1 MAGLF
6 FSETIILAAAPIMP
20 DAKAAAHRHPQVM
33 ETASGIPLVNITA
46 PTAGGVSMN
55 DYERFNVP
63 SQGAILNNSYLLSKT
78 QTAGYVQGNNNMAKG
93 MAKIIV
99 NQVNGTMPTSME
111 GPLEV
116 AGQKADV
123 IIANQNGITVNGG
136 SFIHTGRAVL
146 TTGKVDLD
154 GRGNPDGIRI
164 DGTGRVDIEG
174 RGLDAKDADAL
185 SIYTRAARIN
195 AGIWAKK
202 LTIVTGANKIQ
213 GKTGKIKPMDVQTN
227 EPDMALDVSAIGGMY
242 AGQIYLVGTE
252 KGLGFN
258 MDGVTSADDLVL
270 EANGHLYHKG
280 TMEAGQKGQIHAAS
294 MDNSGTMA
302 GGILQMDM
310 QGHIT
315 NTGLLGASAE
325 MHIHGES
332 LTNDKAAIASEG
344 SLSIDTTGKS
354 SEKSSLSNREGR
366 ILSNGTMDIRSHI
379 LDNTKGTLAAGKSLS
394 VQGNTLQNKEGKITA
409 YGHMALTEDGSL
421 HNREG
426 SIEAHENADIKA
438 GQVENTKGRMTAGES
453 LTVSTPDIQLDGILA
468 AGRDMTI
475 HTEADLTNEQ
485 AEEGYGTAK
494 AGGNLFIS
502 APSLTN
508 GKTIEAGEKLTLKA
522 ETIENKAEGEMN
534 GKAVDF
540 SAENITNRGLMS
552 ADTDLSLQASSLK
565 NLETGRIYGELIS
578 IRADTLENRKDKDL
592 EEKLASAMKR
602 LKDKE
607 KALDEAFAVDVT
619 GFTKDSEKEAY
630 FQTITGK
637 QEDYDNAKKDVDNLL
652 SAMKD
657 RKSASIAARG
667 NMDIEGKTLLN
678 SAGALL
684 YSGGNMDISEKE
696 SLTNRGAN
704 MESRGNLTI
713 SAPHMANENEAFSA
727 KRDWTSH
734 VTNPKLI
741 RIDQD
746 GHPERGKAFP
756 ESEFSHLSSGYGAY
770 HNQGITPKE
779 PLEEA
784 GYGIITEPT
793 AEEIADGEEPVDPA
807 LVGTSAPNYDYDDPI
822 FKKFGITSM
831 DSARPKNGDPAQAA
845 WDEAYKKILDE
856 LNGKIRAYN
865 EEVEAYNRS
874 IGAIEGKKIK
884 NYTIIR
890 TNTHT
895 SEKKVTETRAASMTS
910 GGTMTLTG
918 DVVNEDSRMTA
929 GKDMTI
935 HGSLS
940 NREEKNQEAKVTFGT
955 TQESYTKKKHWPH
968 KAHRRHYRSEIFMT
982 PQKELGNETSLGVAG
997 TRGHTGNTPASRDI
1011 TEAARDNVSNFLNPF
1026 HNEEEKTPGNTLGNQ
1041 GSVVPFIPESSLYKL
1056 HPESTAPVL
1065 VETDP
1070 AFTNKHRFLSSDY
1083 MYRQMT
1089 WDPQRVTKRLG
1100 DGFYEQQLVRDQIVN
1115 LTGRN
1120 RLGGYDNEEEE
1131 YKALMDKGLA
1141 YAKEFHLT
1149 PGVSLTKEQMAALTS
1164 DMVWLENTTVTVG
1177 GRTYTVLYPRVYLK
1191 PSSLRLTAD
1200 GSLVSGDTLTVDT
1213 EKDMENQGTLLGN
1226 TIIMKGKDLV
1236 NLGDILGKDIRL
1248 RADNDIYENGYIQGE
1263 DRVSLNA
1270 GKNISMENTILHG
1283 KNQDILGRTAGMAV
1297 NGDHGVLLLD
1307 AGENIHLTGSTLEA
1321 LGDGGSLILHAG
1333 KDITLDTDTLSA
1345 RKDMTENRDNYI
1357 RTYRKTEMG
1366 NTLMAGKDMTLS
1378 AGGNL
1383 SARSSIMASESGKV
1397 TLAAGD
1403 DVTLSNGYNEAR
1415 DDYGLKYKE
1424 KGFLSGKITAVKS
1437 HDEEK
1442 KTSPAIISGDS
1453 VSILSGKDTG
1463 ILASQVIASH
1473 HVTAAA
1479 GGDIHISSAPE
1490 YESHDYEKQVKKRG
1504 LLSGGLGFTIGSEK
1518 RKDRYDSTG
1527 LTQKGST
1534 VGSAKG
1540 NVSLTSGKDMTL
1552 EASTLASGKDLTLI
1566 GKNVTIT
1573 SKDNV
1578 YTNKEEHEYKRSG
1591 LSVSLGGSLVN
1602 TVNSVVSPLTRAGEV
1617 KDRRLSALYG
1627 LEAGKNLKGAV
1638 SGYMDNV
1645 KTIDAMKAD
1654 MSRID
1659 TLREAVK
1666 TDGIA
1671 APMTESNLENI
1682 RAAEGK
1688 IMDKAKADNK
1698 ARRSMSLDVSFGTA
1712 QSHSLSEERTIQTE
1726 GSTLHAK
1733 DTLTVKS
1740 GEDMTVKGSQM
1751 SAEEVYLKAG
1761 KDIRILSAEN
1771 SSTTREKENSSSASL
1786 GGSIGSSG
1794 LTGIR
1799 ASYGS
1804 GREAGMG
1811 EEISHTES
1819 TIKSDHTLS
1828 LESGRDTD
1836 LKGSRIE
1843 GEQVQADVGGS
1854 LSMESEQDRKTYR
1867 GNGKSTGIS
1876 LGYDIPSGKVS
1887 GFVSAGKS
1895 HTDSHYESV
1904 TNQAGIYA
1912 GDKGF
1917 DITVKDN
1924 THLKGAVI
1932 DSKGDAEKNTLRTGT
1947 LSWEDVENKADYK
1960 SGGMGIS
1967 YAPKDSTTPLNA
1979 RGLTPQMS
1987 PTVKDKAD
1995 STTKAA
2001 IAKGTIVI
2009 TDKKNQGQDISTLNR
2024 DTETSLNKLKEIF
2037 DKSKVEEKQELLG
2050 MMEKYGN
2057 QAIHAYAESR
2067 GWKDG
2072 SAEKVLLHGAFGAL
2086 MGDMGTG
2093 EPLAGA
2099 LSGSIHEYMM
2109 GYLNR
2114 MKSPEWVSNHPD
2126 AVEWLSAGL
2135 GAVIGKV
2142 SDASI
2147 SGMAGIS
2154 LEAAKWNSYGRETRL
2169 HIEKELKEA
2178 KGNRRREKEIK
2189 EELYFVNAIQRIT
2202 YDDSSDM
2209 ETVKARD
2216 THHRPDI
2223 LETKNLPV
2231 FTLPGIEV
2239 HEISNTPEYI
2249 NRAARSIAKRLVPGM
2264 QVIVNGAF
2272 YDVTS
2277 SRELLPAKSKDY
2289 NNAWKVDIQKGTLS
2303 RYEAEHKEDDSF
2315 NPLNSAGMAL
2325 ISDEIGK
2332 PWTEMY
2338 KHGVRG
2344 PWGALG
2350 KYNAVGSTVG
2360 GIVDITGDFNTYSGI
2375 DLGIAVG
2382 IDIFKTA
2389 MTAIYGV
2396 ATPFPAIIISGGADY
2411 AAYLLKKSYLLTDKD
2426 KQDSEEGR
2434 K

>member
-1 MAGLF
+1 MAAACRYDERRISMNWGYKKRLALQIGASLMAGLF

-20 DAKAAAHRHPQVM
+20 DAKAEAHRHPQVM

-63 SQGAILNNSYLLSKT
+63 SKGAILNNSYLLSKT
-78 QTAGYVQGNNNMAKG
+78 QTAGYVQGNNHMAKG

-99 NQVNGTMPTSME
+99 NQVNGPMPTSME

-123 IIANQNGITVNGG
+123 IIANSNGITVNGG

-146 TTGKVDLD
+146 TTGNVDLD
-154 GRGNPDGIRI
+154 GRGNLDGIRV

-185 SIYTRAARIN
+185 FIYTRAARIN

-202 LTIVTGANKIQ
+202 LTIVTGANTIREETLKPLDGQ
-213 GKTGKIKPMDVQTN
+213 GEKT
-227 EPDMALDVSAIGGMY
+227 DMALDVSAIGGMY

-302 GGILQMDM
+302 GGILQMDIR
-310 QGHIT
+310 GHIT
-315 NTGLLGASAE
+315 NTGLLGAVAE

-344 SLSIDTTGKS
+344 SLSIDTTGKL
-354 SEKSSLSNREGR
+354 SETSSLSNREGR

-379 LDNTKGTLAAGKSLS
+379 LDNTKGTLSAGKSLS
-394 VQGNTLQNKEGKITA
+394 VRGKTLQNKEGKITA

-421 HNREG
+421 YNREG
-426 SIEAHENADIKA
+426 SMEAHENADIKA
-438 GQVENTKGRMTAGES
+438 GQVENTKGRMTSGES

-468 AGRDMTI
+468 AGKDLTI

-502 APSLTN
+502 ASSLTN
-508 GKTIEAGEKLTLKA
+508 GKKIEAGEKLILKA

-534 GKAVDF
+534 GKAADF
-540 SAENITNRGLMS
+540 SAENMTNRGLVS
-552 ADTDLSLQASSLK
+552 ADSGLSLQASSLK
-565 NLETGRIYGELIS
+565 NLETGRIYGEQIS

-637 QEDYDNAKKDVDNLL
+637 QEDYDNAQKDVDAIL

-696 SLTNRGAN
+696 SVTNRGAN
-704 MESRGNLTI
+704 MEGRGNLTI
-713 SAPHMANENEAFSA
+713 SAPYMVNENEAFSA

-741 RIDQD
+741 RIDQN

-784 GYGIITEPT
+784 GYGMITEPT

-822 FKKFGITSM
+822 YKKFGITSM

-874 IGAIEGKKIK
+874 IGAIEGKKIQ

-910 GGTMTLTG
+910 GGSMTLTG

-929 GKDMTI
+929 GKEMTI

-997 TRGHTGNTPASRDI
+997 TGDHTGNTPASRDI
-1011 TEAARDNVSNFLNPF
+1011 TEAARDNVSDFLNPF
-1026 HNEEEKTPGNTLGNQ
+1026 HSEEEKTPGNALGNQ
-1041 GSVVPFIPESSLYKL
+1041 GSTVPFLPESSLYKL
-1056 HPESTAPVL
+1056 HPESTAPIL

-1120 RLGGYDNEEEE
+1120 RLDGYDNEEE
-1131 YKALMDKGLA
+1131 YKALMDNGLA

-1164 DMVWLENTTVTVG
+1164 DMVWLENTAVTVG

-1191 PSSLRLTAD
+1191 PSSFRLTAD
-1200 GSLVSGDTLTVDT
+1200 GSLVSGNTLTVDT

-1248 RADNDIYENGYIQGE
+1248 RADNDIHENGYIQGE
-1263 DRVSLNA
+1263 DRVFLNA
-1270 GKNISMENTILHG
+1270 GKNISMENAVLYG

-1307 AGENIHLTGSTLEA
+1307 AGENIHLTGSTLQA
-1321 LGDGGSLILHAG
+1321 LGDRGSLILHAG

-1383 SARSSIMASESGKV
+1383 SARSSILASENGKV

-1424 KGFLSGKITAVKS
+1424 KGFFSGKITAIKS

-1442 KTSPAIISGDS
+1442 KASPAILSGDS

-1463 ILASQVIASH
+1463 ISASQIIASH
-1473 HVTAAA
+1473 DVTAAA
-1479 GGDIHISSAPE
+1479 GGNIHISSAPE

-1504 LLSGGLGFTIGSEK
+1504 LLSGGGLGFTVGSEK

-1527 LTQKGST
+1527 LTHKGST

-1573 SKDNV
+1573 SKDNE

-1591 LSVSLGGSLVN
+1591 LSVFLGGSFVSG
-1602 TVNSVVSPLTRAGEV
+1602 VNSVIQPL
-1617 KDRRLSALYG
+1617 
-1627 LEAGKNLKGAV
+1627 
-1638 SGYMDNV
+1638 
-1645 KTIDAMKAD
+1645 
-1654 MSRID
+1654 
-1659 TLREAVK
+1659 
-1666 TDGIA
+1666 
-1671 APMTESNLENI
+1671 
-1682 RAAEGK
+1682 
-1688 IMDKAKADNK
+1688 
-1698 ARRSMSLDVSFGTA
+1698 
-1712 QSHSLSEERTIQTE
+1712 Q
-1726 GSTLHAK
+1726 
-1733 DTLTVKS
+1733 KS
-1740 GEDMTVKGSQM
+1740 GEVQDGRLKNLYLADAGMNGRTAIRNFDSAGKVKAGLAVDVGFSSVSSTSKASSYETQAQSSTLTAKEKADIRSGENLSIHGSTIQGKDVDL
-1751 SAEEVYLKAG
+1751 EAG
-1761 KDIRILSAEN
+1761 KDIRLTAAENKSEMDIHEKTKNGGISTSWGIGGLSGVKVYGQSSKGMENAASLTHTASEVSAENTLHVSGGNDTIMTGSRMEGGKVVLATGGSLRIESLQDTESYKSRSNVKGGALASDVFKDSAGHKKLDKPYLSAE
-1771 SSTTREKENSSSASL
+1771 TA
-1786 GGSIGSSG
+1786 
-1794 LTGIR
+1794 
-1799 ASYGS
+1799 
-1804 GREAGMG
+1804 
-1811 EEISHTES
+1811 
-1819 TIKSDHTLS
+1819 
-1828 LESGRDTD
+1828 
-1836 LKGSRIE
+1836 
-1843 GEQVQADVGGS
+1843 
-1854 LSMESEQDRKTYR
+1854 R
-1867 GNGKSTGIS
+1867 G
-1876 LGYDIPSGKVS
+1876 Y
-1887 GFVSAGKS
+1887 
-1895 HTDSHYESV
+1895 TDSDYASV
-1904 TNQAGIYA
+1904 KEQAGIYA
-1912 GDKGF
+1912 GQEGY
-1917 DITVKDN
+1917 DISVKDN

-1932 DSKGDAEKNTLRTGT
+1932 DSKGSVDKNTLRTGT
-1947 LSWEDVENKADYK
+1947 LSWEDIENKADYT
-1960 SGGMGIS
+1960 SGGSGIS
-1967 YAPKDSTTPLNA
+1967 YTAKLGGNVNNDTPSSRENSRYDKEPGTNTHNESDKVIGTFDGNRIPLNE
-1979 RGLTPQMS
+1979 RGLLGVPSAAT
-1987 PTVKDKAD
+1987 KGKAD
-1995 STTKAA
+1995 STTRAA
-2001 IAKGTIVI
+2001 IAPGKIVI
-2009 TDKKNQGQDISTLNR
+2009 TDTKNQKQDVTGLDRNTR
-2024 DTETSLNKLKEIF
+2024 DSLNKLKVIF
-2037 DKSKVEEKQELLG
+2037 DKTRAEERKQLVEEMSIVGNEAIHELAARNGWGEGSIEKTALHGLLG
-2050 MMEKYGN
+2050 AMTSK
-2057 QAIHAYAESR
+2057 AA
-2067 GWKDG
+2067 G
-2072 SAEKVLLHGAFGAL
+2072 SSA
-2086 MGDMGTG
+2086 
-2093 EPLAGA
+2093 LAGI
-2099 LSGSIHEYMM
+2099 LSGGVQEYAM
-2109 GYLNR
+2109 GYLHNH
-2114 MKSPEWVSNHPD
+2114 MPKGWAANHPD
-2126 AVEWLSAGL
+2126 EAQMIAAGL
-2135 GAVIGKV
+2135 GMIVG
-2142 SDASI
+2142 SI
-2147 SGMAGIS
+2147 SNDKKIGGYIAQMG
-2154 LEAAKWNSYGRETRL
+2154 AKWNDENKIREIVQEKLSKSSNNETYSGGEDTGGIPAFLLNLGVEVNADKYPWAYKFFKDGYMGSGREVD
-2169 HIEKELKEA
+2169 
-2178 KGNRRREKEIK
+2178 
-2189 EELYFVNAIQRIT
+2189 Y
-2202 YDDSSDM
+2202 SSDS
-2209 ETVKARD
+2209 EFA
-2216 THHRPDI
+2216 
-2223 LETKNLPV
+2223 
-2231 FTLPGIEV
+2231 
-2239 HEISNTPEYI
+2239 
-2249 NRAARSIAKRLVPGM
+2249 
-2264 QVIVNGAF
+2264 
-2272 YDVTS
+2272 
-2277 SRELLPAKSKDY
+2277 
-2289 NNAWKVDIQKGTLS
+2289 
-2303 RYEAEHKEDDSF
+2303 
-2315 NPLNSAGMAL
+2315 
-2325 ISDEIGK
+2325 
-2332 PWTEMY
+2332 
-2338 KHGVRG
+2338 
-2344 PWGALG
+2344 GALG
-2350 KYNAVGSTVG
+2350 K
-2360 GIVDITGDFNTYSGI
+2360 
-2375 DLGIAVG
+2375 
-2382 IDIFKTA
+2382 
-2389 MTAIYGV
+2389 
-2396 ATPFPAIIISGGADY
+2396 
-2411 AAYLLKKSYLLTDKD
+2411 
-2426 KQDSEEGR
+2426 R
-2434 K
+2434 

>member
-20 DAKAAAHRHPQVM
+20 DAKAEAHRHPQVM

-63 SQGAILNNSYLLSKT
+63 SKGAILNNSYLLSKT
-78 QTAGYVQGNNNMAKG
+78 QTAGYVQGNNHMAKG

-99 NQVNGTMPTSME
+99 NQVNGPMPTSME

-123 IIANQNGITVNGG
+123 IIANSNGITVNGG

-146 TTGKVDLD
+146 TTGNVDLD
-154 GRGNPDGIRI
+154 GRGNLDGIRV

-185 SIYTRAARIN
+185 FIYTRAARIN

-202 LTIVTGANKIQ
+202 LTIVTGANTIREETLKPLDGQ
-213 GKTGKIKPMDVQTN
+213 GEKT
-227 EPDMALDVSAIGGMY
+227 DMALDVSAIGGMY

-302 GGILQMDM
+302 GGILQMDIR
-310 QGHIT
+310 GHIT
-315 NTGLLGASAE
+315 NTGLLGAVAE

-344 SLSIDTTGKS
+344 SLSIDTTGKL
-354 SEKSSLSNREGR
+354 SETSSLSNREGR

-379 LDNTKGTLAAGKSLS
+379 LDNTKGTLSAGKSLS
-394 VQGNTLQNKEGKITA
+394 VRGKTLQNKEGKITA

-421 HNREG
+421 YNREG
-426 SIEAHENADIKA
+426 SMEAHENADIKA
-438 GQVENTKGRMTAGES
+438 GQVENTKGRMTSGES

-468 AGRDMTI
+468 AGKDLTI

-502 APSLTN
+502 ASSLTN
-508 GKTIEAGEKLTLKA
+508 GKKIEAGEKLILKA

-534 GKAVDF
+534 GKAADF
-540 SAENITNRGLMS
+540 SAENMTNRGLVS
-552 ADTDLSLQASSLK
+552 ADSGLSLQASSLK
-565 NLETGRIYGELIS
+565 NLETGRIYGEQIS

-637 QEDYDNAKKDVDNLL
+637 QEDYDNAQKDVDAIL

-696 SLTNRGAN
+696 SVTNRGAN
-704 MESRGNLTI
+704 MEGRGNLTI
-713 SAPHMANENEAFSA
+713 SAPYMVNENEAFSA

-741 RIDQD
+741 RIDQN

-784 GYGIITEPT
+784 GYGMITEPT

-822 FKKFGITSM
+822 YKKFGITSM

-874 IGAIEGKKIK
+874 IGAIEGKKIQ

-910 GGTMTLTG
+910 GGSMTLTG

-929 GKDMTI
+929 GKEMTI

-997 TRGHTGNTPASRDI
+997 TGDHTGNTPASRDI
-1011 TEAARDNVSNFLNPF
+1011 TEAARDNVSDFLNPF
-1026 HNEEEKTPGNTLGNQ
+1026 HSEEEKTPGNALGNQ
-1041 GSVVPFIPESSLYKL
+1041 GSTVPFLPESSLYKL
-1056 HPESTAPVL
+1056 HPESTAPIL

-1120 RLGGYDNEEEE
+1120 RLDGYDNEEE
-1131 YKALMDKGLA
+1131 YKALMDNGLA

-1164 DMVWLENTTVTVG
+1164 DMVWLENTAVTVG

-1191 PSSLRLTAD
+1191 PSSFRLTAD
-1200 GSLVSGDTLTVDT
+1200 GSLVSGNTLTVDT

-1248 RADNDIYENGYIQGE
+1248 RADNDIHENGYIQGE
-1263 DRVSLNA
+1263 DRVFLNA
-1270 GKNISMENTILHG
+1270 GKNISMENAVLYG

-1307 AGENIHLTGSTLEA
+1307 AGENIHLTGSTLQA
-1321 LGDGGSLILHAG
+1321 LGDRGSLILHAG

-1383 SARSSIMASESGKV
+1383 SARSSILASENGKV

-1424 KGFLSGKITAVKS
+1424 KGFLSGKITAIKS

-1442 KTSPAIISGDS
+1442 KASPAILSGDS

-1463 ILASQVIASH
+1463 ISASQIIASH
-1473 HVTAAA
+1473 DVTAAA
-1479 GGDIHISSAPE
+1479 GGNIHISSAPE

-1504 LLSGGLGFTIGSEK
+1504 LLSGGGLGFTVGSEK

-1527 LTQKGST
+1527 LTHKGST

-1573 SKDNV
+1573 SKDNE

-1591 LSVSLGGSLVN
+1591 LSVFLGGSFVSG
-1602 TVNSVVSPLTRAGEV
+1602 VNSVIQPL
-1617 KDRRLSALYG
+1617 
-1627 LEAGKNLKGAV
+1627 
-1638 SGYMDNV
+1638 
-1645 KTIDAMKAD
+1645 
-1654 MSRID
+1654 
-1659 TLREAVK
+1659 
-1666 TDGIA
+1666 
-1671 APMTESNLENI
+1671 
-1682 RAAEGK
+1682 
-1688 IMDKAKADNK
+1688 
-1698 ARRSMSLDVSFGTA
+1698 
-1712 QSHSLSEERTIQTE
+1712 Q
-1726 GSTLHAK
+1726 
-1733 DTLTVKS
+1733 KS
-1740 GEDMTVKGSQM
+1740 GEVQDGRLKNLYLADAGMNGRTAIRNFDSAGKVKAGLAVDVGFSSVSSTSKASSYETQAQSSTLTAKEKADIRSGENLSIHGSTIQGKDVDL
-1751 SAEEVYLKAG
+1751 EAG
-1761 KDIRILSAEN
+1761 KDIRLTAAENKSEMDIHEKTKNGGISTSWGIGGLSGVKVYGQSSKGMENAASLTHTASEVSAENTLHVSGGNDTIMTGSRMEGGKVVLATGGSLRIESLQDTESYKSRSNVKGGALASDVFKDSAGHKKLDKPYLSAE
-1771 SSTTREKENSSSASL
+1771 TA
-1786 GGSIGSSG
+1786 
-1794 LTGIR
+1794 
-1799 ASYGS
+1799 
-1804 GREAGMG
+1804 
-1811 EEISHTES
+1811 
-1819 TIKSDHTLS
+1819 
-1828 LESGRDTD
+1828 
-1836 LKGSRIE
+1836 
-1843 GEQVQADVGGS
+1843 
-1854 LSMESEQDRKTYR
+1854 R
-1867 GNGKSTGIS
+1867 G
-1876 LGYDIPSGKVS
+1876 Y
-1887 GFVSAGKS
+1887 
-1895 HTDSHYESV
+1895 TDSDYASV
-1904 TNQAGIYA
+1904 KEQAGIYA
-1912 GDKGF
+1912 GQEGY
-1917 DITVKDN
+1917 DISVKDN

-1932 DSKGDAEKNTLRTGT
+1932 DSKGDADKNTLRTGT
-1947 LSWEDVENKADYK
+1947 LS
-1960 SGGMGIS
+1960 
-1967 YAPKDSTTPLNA
+1967 
-1979 RGLTPQMS
+1979 
-1987 PTVKDKAD
+1987 
-1995 STTKAA
+1995 
-2001 IAKGTIVI
+2001 
-2009 TDKKNQGQDISTLNR
+2009 
-2024 DTETSLNKLKEIF
+2024 
-2037 DKSKVEEKQELLG
+2037 
-2050 MMEKYGN
+2050 
-2057 QAIHAYAESR
+2057 
-2067 GWKDG
+2067 
-2072 SAEKVLLHGAFGAL
+2072 
-2086 MGDMGTG
+2086 
-2093 EPLAGA
+2093 
-2099 LSGSIHEYMM
+2099 
-2109 GYLNR
+2109 
-2114 MKSPEWVSNHPD
+2114 
-2126 AVEWLSAGL
+2126 
-2135 GAVIGKV
+2135 
-2142 SDASI
+2142 
-2147 SGMAGIS
+2147 
-2154 LEAAKWNSYGRETRL
+2154 
-2169 HIEKELKEA
+2169 
-2178 KGNRRREKEIK
+2178 
-2189 EELYFVNAIQRIT
+2189 
-2202 YDDSSDM
+2202 
-2209 ETVKARD
+2209 
-2216 THHRPDI
+2216 
-2223 LETKNLPV
+2223 
-2231 FTLPGIEV
+2231 
-2239 HEISNTPEYI
+2239 
-2249 NRAARSIAKRLVPGM
+2249 
-2264 QVIVNGAF
+2264 
-2272 YDVTS
+2272 
-2277 SRELLPAKSKDY
+2277 
-2289 NNAWKVDIQKGTLS
+2289 
-2303 RYEAEHKEDDSF
+2303 
-2315 NPLNSAGMAL
+2315 
-2325 ISDEIGK
+2325 
-2332 PWTEMY
+2332 
-2338 KHGVRG
+2338 
-2344 PWGALG
+2344 
-2350 KYNAVGSTVG
+2350 
-2360 GIVDITGDFNTYSGI
+2360 
-2375 DLGIAVG
+2375 
-2382 IDIFKTA
+2382 
-2389 MTAIYGV
+2389 
-2396 ATPFPAIIISGGADY
+2396 
-2411 AAYLLKKSYLLTDKD
+2411 
-2426 KQDSEEGR
+2426 
-2434 K
+2434 

>member
-20 DAKAAAHRHPQVM
+20 DAKAEAHRHPQVM

-63 SQGAILNNSYLLSKT
+63 SKGAILNNSYLLSKT
-78 QTAGYVQGNNNMAKG
+78 QTAGYVQGNNHMAKG

-99 NQVNGTMPTSME
+99 NQVNGPMPTSME

-123 IIANQNGITVNGG
+123 IIANSNGITVNGG

-146 TTGKVDLD
+146 TTGNVDLD
-154 GRGNPDGIRI
+154 GRGNLDGIRV

-185 SIYTRAARIN
+185 FIYTRAARIN

-202 LTIVTGANKIQ
+202 LTIVTGANTIREETLKPLDGQ
-213 GKTGKIKPMDVQTN
+213 GEKT
-227 EPDMALDVSAIGGMY
+227 DMALDVSAIGGMY

-302 GGILQMDM
+302 GGILQMDIR
-310 QGHIT
+310 GHIT
-315 NTGLLGASAE
+315 NTGLLGAVAE

-344 SLSIDTTGKS
+344 SLSIDTTGKL
-354 SEKSSLSNREGR
+354 SETSSLSNREGR

-379 LDNTKGTLAAGKSLS
+379 LDNTKGTLSAGKSLS
-394 VQGNTLQNKEGKITA
+394 VRGKTLQNKEGKITA

-421 HNREG
+421 YNREG
-426 SIEAHENADIKA
+426 SMEAHENADIKA
-438 GQVENTKGRMTAGES
+438 GQVENTKGRMTSGES

-468 AGRDMTI
+468 AGKDLTI

-502 APSLTN
+502 ASSLTN
-508 GKTIEAGEKLTLKA
+508 GKKIEAGEKLILKA

-534 GKAVDF
+534 GKAADF
-540 SAENITNRGLMS
+540 SAENMTNRGLVS
-552 ADTDLSLQASSLK
+552 ADSGLSLQASSLK
-565 NLETGRIYGELIS
+565 NLETGRIYGEQIS

-637 QEDYDNAKKDVDNLL
+637 QEDYDNAQKDVDAIL

-696 SLTNRGAN
+696 SVTNRGAN
-704 MESRGNLTI
+704 MEGRGNLTI
-713 SAPHMANENEAFSA
+713 SAPYMVNENEAFSA

-741 RIDQD
+741 RIDQN

-784 GYGIITEPT
+784 GYGMITEPT

-822 FKKFGITSM
+822 YKKFGITSM

-874 IGAIEGKKIK
+874 IGAIEGKKIQ

-910 GGTMTLTG
+910 GGSMTLTG

-929 GKDMTI
+929 GKEMTI

-997 TRGHTGNTPASRDI
+997 TGDHTGNTPASRDI
-1011 TEAARDNVSNFLNPF
+1011 TEAARDNVSDFLNPF
-1026 HNEEEKTPGNTLGNQ
+1026 HSEEEKTPGNALGNQ
-1041 GSVVPFIPESSLYKL
+1041 GSTVPFLPESSLYKL
-1056 HPESTAPVL
+1056 HPESTAPIL

-1120 RLGGYDNEEEE
+1120 RLDGYDNEEE
-1131 YKALMDKGLA
+1131 YKALMDNGLA

-1164 DMVWLENTTVTVG
+1164 DMVWLENTAVTVG

-1191 PSSLRLTAD
+1191 PSSFRLTAD
-1200 GSLVSGDTLTVDT
+1200 GSLVSGNTLTVDT

-1248 RADNDIYENGYIQGE
+1248 RADNDIHENGYIQGE
-1263 DRVSLNA
+1263 DRVFLNA
-1270 GKNISMENTILHG
+1270 GKNISMENAVLYG

-1307 AGENIHLTGSTLEA
+1307 AGENIHLTGSTLQA
-1321 LGDGGSLILHAG
+1321 LGDRGSLILHAG

-1383 SARSSIMASESGKV
+1383 SARSSILASENGKV

-1424 KGFLSGKITAVKS
+1424 KGFLSGKITAIKS

-1442 KTSPAIISGDS
+1442 KASPAILSGDS

-1463 ILASQVIASH
+1463 ISASQIIASH
-1473 HVTAAA
+1473 DVTAAA
-1479 GGDIHISSAPE
+1479 GGNIHISSAPE

-1504 LLSGGLGFTIGSEK
+1504 LLSGGGLGFTVGSEK

-1527 LTQKGST
+1527 LTHKGST

-1573 SKDNV
+1573 SKDNE

-1591 LSVSLGGSLVN
+1591 LSVFLGGSFVSG
-1602 TVNSVVSPLTRAGEV
+1602 VNSVIQPL
-1617 KDRRLSALYG
+1617 
-1627 LEAGKNLKGAV
+1627 
-1638 SGYMDNV
+1638 
-1645 KTIDAMKAD
+1645 
-1654 MSRID
+1654 
-1659 TLREAVK
+1659 
-1666 TDGIA
+1666 
-1671 APMTESNLENI
+1671 
-1682 RAAEGK
+1682 
-1688 IMDKAKADNK
+1688 
-1698 ARRSMSLDVSFGTA
+1698 
-1712 QSHSLSEERTIQTE
+1712 Q
-1726 GSTLHAK
+1726 
-1733 DTLTVKS
+1733 KS
-1740 GEDMTVKGSQM
+1740 GEVQDGRLKNLYLADAGMNGRTAIRNFDSAGKVKAGLAVDVGFSSVSSTSKASSYETQAQSSTLTAKEKADIRSGENLSIHGSTIQGKDVDL
-1751 SAEEVYLKAG
+1751 EAG
-1761 KDIRILSAEN
+1761 KDIRLTAAENKSEMDIHEKTKNGGISTSWGIGGLSGVKVYGQSSKGMENAASLTHTASEVSAENTLHVSGGNDTIMTGSRMEGGKVVLATGGSLRIESLQDTESYKSRSNVKGGALASDVFKDSAGHKKLGKPYLSAE
-1771 SSTTREKENSSSASL
+1771 TA
-1786 GGSIGSSG
+1786 
-1794 LTGIR
+1794 
-1799 ASYGS
+1799 
-1804 GREAGMG
+1804 
-1811 EEISHTES
+1811 
-1819 TIKSDHTLS
+1819 
-1828 LESGRDTD
+1828 
-1836 LKGSRIE
+1836 
-1843 GEQVQADVGGS
+1843 
-1854 LSMESEQDRKTYR
+1854 R
-1867 GNGKSTGIS
+1867 G
-1876 LGYDIPSGKVS
+1876 Y
-1887 GFVSAGKS
+1887 
-1895 HTDSHYESV
+1895 TDSDYASV
-1904 TNQAGIYA
+1904 KEQAGIYA
-1912 GDKGF
+1912 GQEGY
-1917 DITVKDN
+1917 DISVKDN

-1932 DSKGDAEKNTLRTGT
+1932 DSKGSVDKNTLRTGT
-1947 LSWEDVENKADYK
+1947 LSWEDIENKADYT
-1960 SGGMGIS
+1960 SGGSGIS
-1967 YAPKDSTTPLNA
+1967 YTAKLGGNVNNDTPSSRENSRYDKEPGTNTHNESDKVIGTFDGNRIPLNE
-1979 RGLTPQMS
+1979 RGLLGVPSAAT
-1987 PTVKDKAD
+1987 KGKAD
-1995 STTKAA
+1995 STTRAA
-2001 IAKGTIVI
+2001 IAPGKIVI
-2009 TDKKNQGQDISTLNR
+2009 TDTKNQKQDVTGLDRNTR
-2024 DTETSLNKLKEIF
+2024 DSLNKLKTIF
-2037 DKSKVEEKQELLG
+2037 DKTKAEERKQLVEEMSIVGNEAIHEPAARNGWGEGSIEKTALHGLLG
-2050 MMEKYGN
+2050 AMTSK
-2057 QAIHAYAESR
+2057 AA
-2067 GWKDG
+2067 G
-2072 SAEKVLLHGAFGAL
+2072 SSA
-2086 MGDMGTG
+2086 
-2093 EPLAGA
+2093 LAGI
-2099 LSGSIHEYMM
+2099 LSGGVQEYAM
-2109 GYLNR
+2109 GYLHNH
-2114 MKSPEWVSNHPD
+2114 MPKGWAANHPD
-2126 AVEWLSAGL
+2126 EAQMIAAGL
-2135 GAVIGKV
+2135 GMIVG
-2142 SDASI
+2142 SI
-2147 SGMAGIS
+2147 SNDKKIGGYIAQMG
-2154 LEAAKWNSYGRETRL
+2154 AKWNAME
-2169 HIEKELKEA
+2169 
-2178 KGNRRREKEIK
+2178 EIK
-2189 EELYFVNAIQRIT
+2189 EMNSLEEAQQKMYKKIAEEKEANRSEESSYMQSNPEL
-2202 YDDSSDM
+2202 
-2209 ETVKARD
+2209 
-2216 THHRPDI
+2216 
-2223 LETKNLPV
+2223 
-2231 FTLPGIEV
+2231 
-2239 HEISNTPEYI
+2239 
-2249 NRAARSIAKRLVPGM
+2249 
-2264 QVIVNGAF
+2264 
-2272 YDVTS
+2272 
-2277 SRELLPAKSKDY
+2277 
-2289 NNAWKVDIQKGTLS
+2289 
-2303 RYEAEHKEDDSF
+2303 
-2315 NPLNSAGMAL
+2315 
-2325 ISDEIGK
+2325 SDEIYINYKGTADFAAKEFGK
-2332 PWTEMY
+2332 YDNAEIAAELLHHALYGNGTPISADSYLGKQIGSDLSQSLILRAAIKQYGEKMEIGETRYIFSSIDLQNADEYLNDPTPNGKLGYGKVKLGLQITRTEEGIDFYGQAGDAYNFEWHKINLLSNAGKIRSMLVDFINNGAY
-2338 KHGVRG
+2338 GYQEL
-2344 PWGALG
+2344 GALQ
-2350 KYNAVGSTVG
+2350 
-2360 GIVDITGDFNTYSGI
+2360 
-2375 DLGIAVG
+2375 
-2382 IDIFKTA
+2382 
-2389 MTAIYGV
+2389 
-2396 ATPFPAIIISGGADY
+2396 PFEWSANLDGTIE
-2411 AAYLLKKSYLLTDKD
+2411 L
-2426 KQDSEEGR
+2426 E
-2434 K
+2434 

>member
-20 DAKAAAHRHPQVM
+20 DAKAEAHRHPQVM

-63 SQGAILNNSYLLSKT
+63 SKGAILNNSYLLSKT
-78 QTAGYVQGNNNMAKG
+78 QTAGYVQGNNHMAKG

-99 NQVNGTMPTSME
+99 NQVNGPMPTSME

-123 IIANQNGITVNGG
+123 IIANSNGITVNGG

-146 TTGKVDLD
+146 TTGNVDLD
-154 GRGNPDGIRI
+154 GRGNLDGIRV

-185 SIYTRAARIN
+185 FIYTRAARIN

-202 LTIVTGANKIQ
+202 LTIVTGANTIREETLKPLDGQ
-213 GKTGKIKPMDVQTN
+213 GEKT
-227 EPDMALDVSAIGGMY
+227 DMALDVSAIGGMY

-302 GGILQMDM
+302 GGILQMDIR
-310 QGHIT
+310 GHIT
-315 NTGLLGASAE
+315 NTGLLGAVAE

-344 SLSIDTTGKS
+344 SLSIDTTGKL
-354 SEKSSLSNREGR
+354 SETSSLSNREGR

-379 LDNTKGTLAAGKSLS
+379 LDNTKGTLSAGKSLS
-394 VQGNTLQNKEGKITA
+394 VRGKTLQNKEGKITA

-421 HNREG
+421 YNREG
-426 SIEAHENADIKA
+426 SMEAHENADIKA
-438 GQVENTKGRMTAGES
+438 GQVENTKGRMTSGES

-468 AGRDMTI
+468 AGKDLTI

-502 APSLTN
+502 ASSLTN
-508 GKTIEAGEKLTLKA
+508 GKKIEAGEKLILKA

-534 GKAVDF
+534 GKAADF
-540 SAENITNRGLMS
+540 SAENMTNRGLVS
-552 ADTDLSLQASSLK
+552 ADSGLSLQASSLK
-565 NLETGRIYGELIS
+565 NLETGRIYGEQIS

-637 QEDYDNAKKDVDNLL
+637 QEDYDNAQKDVDAIL

-696 SLTNRGAN
+696 SVTNRGAN
-704 MESRGNLTI
+704 MEGRGNLTI
-713 SAPHMANENEAFSA
+713 SAPYMVNENEAFSA

-741 RIDQD
+741 RIDQN

-784 GYGIITEPT
+784 GYGMITEPT

-822 FKKFGITSM
+822 YKKFGITSM

-874 IGAIEGKKIK
+874 IGAIEGKKIQ

-910 GGTMTLTG
+910 GGSMTLTG

-929 GKDMTI
+929 GKEMTI

-997 TRGHTGNTPASRDI
+997 TGDHTGNTPASRDI
-1011 TEAARDNVSNFLNPF
+1011 TEAARDNVSDFLNPF
-1026 HNEEEKTPGNTLGNQ
+1026 HSEEEKTPGNALGNQ
-1041 GSVVPFIPESSLYKL
+1041 GSTVPFLPESSLYKL
-1056 HPESTAPVL
+1056 HPESTAPIL

-1120 RLGGYDNEEEE
+1120 RLDGYDNEEE
-1131 YKALMDKGLA
+1131 YKALMDNGLA

-1164 DMVWLENTTVTVG
+1164 DMVWLENTAVTVG

-1191 PSSLRLTAD
+1191 PSSFRLTAD
-1200 GSLVSGDTLTVDT
+1200 GSLVSGNTLTVDT

-1248 RADNDIYENGYIQGE
+1248 RADNDIHENGYIQGE
-1263 DRVSLNA
+1263 DRVFLNA
-1270 GKNISMENTILHG
+1270 GKNISMENAVLYG

-1307 AGENIHLTGSTLEA
+1307 AGENIHLTGSTLQA
-1321 LGDGGSLILHAG
+1321 LGDRGSLILHAG

-1383 SARSSIMASESGKV
+1383 SARSSILASENGKV

-1424 KGFLSGKITAVKS
+1424 KGFLSGKITAIKS

-1442 KTSPAIISGDS
+1442 KASPAILSGDS

-1463 ILASQVIASH
+1463 ISASQIIASH
-1473 HVTAAA
+1473 DVTAAA
-1479 GGDIHISSAPE
+1479 GGNIHISSAPE

-1504 LLSGGLGFTIGSEK
+1504 LLSGGGLGFTVGSEK

-1527 LTQKGST
+1527 LTHKGST

-1573 SKDNV
+1573 SKDNE

-1591 LSVSLGGSLVN
+1591 LSVFLGGSFVSG
-1602 TVNSVVSPLTRAGEV
+1602 VNSVIQPL
-1617 KDRRLSALYG
+1617 
-1627 LEAGKNLKGAV
+1627 
-1638 SGYMDNV
+1638 
-1645 KTIDAMKAD
+1645 
-1654 MSRID
+1654 
-1659 TLREAVK
+1659 
-1666 TDGIA
+1666 
-1671 APMTESNLENI
+1671 
-1682 RAAEGK
+1682 
-1688 IMDKAKADNK
+1688 
-1698 ARRSMSLDVSFGTA
+1698 
-1712 QSHSLSEERTIQTE
+1712 Q
-1726 GSTLHAK
+1726 
-1733 DTLTVKS
+1733 KS
-1740 GEDMTVKGSQM
+1740 GEVQDGRLKNLYLADAGMNGRTAIRNFDSAGKVKAGLAVDVGFSSVSSTSKASSYETQAQSSTLTAKEKADIRSGENLSIHGSTIQGKDVDL
-1751 SAEEVYLKAG
+1751 EAG
-1761 KDIRILSAEN
+1761 KDIRLTAAENKSEMDIHEKTKNGGISTSWGIGGLSGVKVYGQSSKGMENAASLTHTESKVSAENTLHVSGGNDTIMTGSRMEGGKVVLATGGSLRIESLQDTESYKSRSNVKGGALASDVFKDSAGHKKLDKPYLSAE
-1771 SSTTREKENSSSASL
+1771 TA
-1786 GGSIGSSG
+1786 
-1794 LTGIR
+1794 
-1799 ASYGS
+1799 
-1804 GREAGMG
+1804 
-1811 EEISHTES
+1811 
-1819 TIKSDHTLS
+1819 
-1828 LESGRDTD
+1828 
-1836 LKGSRIE
+1836 
-1843 GEQVQADVGGS
+1843 
-1854 LSMESEQDRKTYR
+1854 R
-1867 GNGKSTGIS
+1867 G
-1876 LGYDIPSGKVS
+1876 Y
-1887 GFVSAGKS
+1887 
-1895 HTDSHYESV
+1895 TDSDYASV
-1904 TNQAGIYA
+1904 KEQAGIYA
-1912 GDKGF
+1912 GQEGY
-1917 DITVKDN
+1917 DISVKDN

-1932 DSKGDAEKNTLRTGT
+1932 DSKGDADKNTLRTGT
-1947 LSWEDVENKADYK
+1947 LSWEDIENKADYK
-1960 SGGMGIS
+1960 SGGSGIS
-1967 YAPKDSTTPLNA
+1967 YTAKLGGNVNKDIPSSKENSRYDKEPGMNTHNESDKVIGTFDGNRIPLNE
-1979 RGLTPQMS
+1979 RGLLGVPS
-1987 PTVKDKAD
+1987 AANKGKAD
-1995 STTKAA
+1995 STTRAA
-2001 IAKGTIVI
+2001 MAPGKIVI
-2009 TDKKNQGQDISTLNR
+2009 TDTKNQKR
-2024 DTETSLNKLKEIF
+2024 DVTGLDRNTRDSLNKLKTIF
-2037 DKSKVEEKQELLG
+2037 DKTKAEERKQLVEEMSIVGNEAIHELAARNGWGEGSIEKTALHGLLG
-2050 MMEKYGN
+2050 AMTSK
-2057 QAIHAYAESR
+2057 AA
-2067 GWKDG
+2067 G
-2072 SAEKVLLHGAFGAL
+2072 SSA
-2086 MGDMGTG
+2086 
-2093 EPLAGA
+2093 LAGI
-2099 LSGSIHEYMM
+2099 LSGGVQEYAM
-2109 GYLNR
+2109 GYLHNH
-2114 MKSPEWVSNHPD
+2114 MPKGWAANHPD
-2126 AVEWLSAGL
+2126 EAQMIAAGL
-2135 GAVIGKV
+2135 GMIVG
-2142 SDASI
+2142 SI
-2147 SGMAGIS
+2147 SSDKKIGGYIAQMG
-2154 LEAAKWNSYGRETRL
+2154 AKWNAME
-2169 HIEKELKEA
+2169 
-2178 KGNRRREKEIK
+2178 EIK
-2189 EELYFVNAIQRIT
+2189 EMNSLEEAQQKMYKKIAEEKEANRSEESSYMQSNPEL
-2202 YDDSSDM
+2202 
-2209 ETVKARD
+2209 
-2216 THHRPDI
+2216 
-2223 LETKNLPV
+2223 
-2231 FTLPGIEV
+2231 
-2239 HEISNTPEYI
+2239 
-2249 NRAARSIAKRLVPGM
+2249 
-2264 QVIVNGAF
+2264 
-2272 YDVTS
+2272 
-2277 SRELLPAKSKDY
+2277 
-2289 NNAWKVDIQKGTLS
+2289 
-2303 RYEAEHKEDDSF
+2303 
-2315 NPLNSAGMAL
+2315 
-2325 ISDEIGK
+2325 SDEIYINYKGTADFAAKEFGK
-2332 PWTEMY
+2332 YDNAEIAAELLHHALYGNGTPISADSYLGKQIGSDLSQSLILRAAIKQYGEKMEIGETRYIFSSIDLQNADEYLNDPTPNGKLGYGKVKLGLQITRTEEGIDFYGQAGDAYNFEWHKINLLSNAGKIRSMLVDFINNGAY
-2338 KHGVRG
+2338 GYQEL
-2344 PWGALG
+2344 GALQ
-2350 KYNAVGSTVG
+2350 
-2360 GIVDITGDFNTYSGI
+2360 
-2375 DLGIAVG
+2375 
-2382 IDIFKTA
+2382 
-2389 MTAIYGV
+2389 
-2396 ATPFPAIIISGGADY
+2396 PFEWSANLDGTIE
-2411 AAYLLKKSYLLTDKD
+2411 L
-2426 KQDSEEGR
+2426 E
-2434 K
+2434 

>member
-1 MAGLF
+1 
-6 FSETIILAAAPIMP
+6 
-20 DAKAAAHRHPQVM
+20 
-33 ETASGIPLVNITA
+33 
-46 PTAGGVSMN
+46 
-55 DYERFNVP
+55 
-63 SQGAILNNSYLLSKT
+63 
-78 QTAGYVQGNNNMAKG
+78 
-93 MAKIIV
+93 
-99 NQVNGTMPTSME
+99 
-111 GPLEV
+111 
-116 AGQKADV
+116 
-123 IIANQNGITVNGG
+123 
-136 SFIHTGRAVL
+136 
-146 TTGKVDLD
+146 
-154 GRGNPDGIRI
+154 
-164 DGTGRVDIEG
+164 
-174 RGLDAKDADAL
+174 
-185 SIYTRAARIN
+185 
-195 AGIWAKK
+195 
-202 LTIVTGANKIQ
+202 
-213 GKTGKIKPMDVQTN
+213 
-227 EPDMALDVSAIGGMY
+227 
-242 AGQIYLVGTE
+242 
-252 KGLGFN
+252 

-302 GGILQMDM
+302 GGILQMDIR
-310 QGHIT
+310 GHIT
-315 NTGLLGASAE
+315 NTGLLGAVAE

-344 SLSIDTTGKS
+344 SLSIDTTGKL
-354 SEKSSLSNREGR
+354 SETSSLSNREGR

-379 LDNTKGTLAAGKSLS
+379 LDNTKGTLSAGKSLS
-394 VQGNTLQNKEGKITA
+394 VRGKTLQNKEGKITA

-421 HNREG
+421 YNREG
-426 SIEAHENADIKA
+426 SMEAHENADIKA
-438 GQVENTKGRMTAGES
+438 GQVENTKGRMTSGES

-468 AGRDMTI
+468 AGKDLTI

-502 APSLTN
+502 ASSLTN
-508 GKTIEAGEKLTLKA
+508 GKKIEAGEKLILKA

-534 GKAVDF
+534 GKAADF
-540 SAENITNRGLMS
+540 SAENMTNRGLVS
-552 ADTDLSLQASSLK
+552 ADSGLSLQASSLK
-565 NLETGRIYGELIS
+565 NLETGRIYGEQIS

-637 QEDYDNAKKDVDNLL
+637 QEDYDNAQKDVDAIL

-696 SLTNRGAN
+696 SVTNRGAN
-704 MESRGNLTI
+704 MEGRGNLTI
-713 SAPHMANENEAFSA
+713 SAPYMVNENEAFSA

-741 RIDQD
+741 RIDQN

-784 GYGIITEPT
+784 GYGMITEPT

-822 FKKFGITSM
+822 YKKFGITSM

-874 IGAIEGKKIK
+874 IGAIEGKKIQ

-910 GGTMTLTG
+910 GGSMTLTG

-929 GKDMTI
+929 GKEMTI

-997 TRGHTGNTPASRDI
+997 TGDHTGNTPASRDI
-1011 TEAARDNVSNFLNPF
+1011 TEAARDNVSDFLNPF
-1026 HNEEEKTPGNTLGNQ
+1026 HSEEEKTPGNALGNQ
-1041 GSVVPFIPESSLYKL
+1041 GSTVPFLPESSLYKL
-1056 HPESTAPVL
+1056 HPESTAPIL

-1120 RLGGYDNEEEE
+1120 RLDGYDNEEE
-1131 YKALMDKGLA
+1131 YKALMDNGLA

-1164 DMVWLENTTVTVG
+1164 DMVWLENTAVTVG

-1191 PSSLRLTAD
+1191 PSSFRLTAD
-1200 GSLVSGDTLTVDT
+1200 GSLVSGNTLTVDT

-1248 RADNDIYENGYIQGE
+1248 RADNDIHENGYIQGE
-1263 DRVSLNA
+1263 DRVFLNA
-1270 GKNISMENTILHG
+1270 GKNISMENAVLYG

-1307 AGENIHLTGSTLEA
+1307 AGENIHLTGSTLQA
-1321 LGDGGSLILHAG
+1321 LGDRGSLILHAG

-1383 SARSSIMASESGKV
+1383 SARSSILASENGKV

-1424 KGFLSGKITAVKS
+1424 KGFLSGKITAIKS

-1442 KTSPAIISGDS
+1442 KASPAILSGDS

-1463 ILASQVIASH
+1463 ISASQIIASH
-1473 HVTAAA
+1473 DVTAAA
-1479 GGDIHISSAPE
+1479 GGNIHISSAPE

-1504 LLSGGLGFTIGSEK
+1504 LLSGGGLGFTVGSEK

-1527 LTQKGST
+1527 LTHKGST

-1573 SKDNV
+1573 SKDNE

-1591 LSVSLGGSLVN
+1591 LSVFLGGSFVSG
-1602 TVNSVVSPLTRAGEV
+1602 VNSVIQPL
-1617 KDRRLSALYG
+1617 
-1627 LEAGKNLKGAV
+1627 
-1638 SGYMDNV
+1638 
-1645 KTIDAMKAD
+1645 
-1654 MSRID
+1654 
-1659 TLREAVK
+1659 
-1666 TDGIA
+1666 
-1671 APMTESNLENI
+1671 
-1682 RAAEGK
+1682 
-1688 IMDKAKADNK
+1688 
-1698 ARRSMSLDVSFGTA
+1698 
-1712 QSHSLSEERTIQTE
+1712 Q
-1726 GSTLHAK
+1726 
-1733 DTLTVKS
+1733 KS
-1740 GEDMTVKGSQM
+1740 GEVQDGRLKNLYLADAGMNGRTAIRNFDSAGKVKAGLAVDVGFSSVSSTSKASSYETQAQSSTLTAKEKADIRSGENLSIHGSTIQGKDVDL
-1751 SAEEVYLKAG
+1751 EAG
-1761 KDIRILSAEN
+1761 KDIRLTAAENKSEMDIHEKTKNGGISTSWGIGGLSGVKVYGQSAKGMENAASLTHTASEVSAENTLHVSGGNDTIMTGSRMEGGKVVLATGGSLRIESLQDTEGYKSRSNVKGGALASDVFKDSAGHKKLGKPYLSAE
-1771 SSTTREKENSSSASL
+1771 TA
-1786 GGSIGSSG
+1786 
-1794 LTGIR
+1794 
-1799 ASYGS
+1799 
-1804 GREAGMG
+1804 
-1811 EEISHTES
+1811 
-1819 TIKSDHTLS
+1819 
-1828 LESGRDTD
+1828 
-1836 LKGSRIE
+1836 
-1843 GEQVQADVGGS
+1843 
-1854 LSMESEQDRKTYR
+1854 R
-1867 GNGKSTGIS
+1867 G
-1876 LGYDIPSGKVS
+1876 Y
-1887 GFVSAGKS
+1887 
-1895 HTDSHYESV
+1895 TDSDYASV
-1904 TNQAGIYA
+1904 KEQAGIYA
-1912 GDKGF
+1912 GQEGY
-1917 DITVKDN
+1917 DISVKDN

-1932 DSKGDAEKNTLRTGT
+1932 DSKGDADKNTLRTGT
-1947 LSWEDVENKADYK
+1947 LSWEDIENKADYK
-1960 SGGMGIS
+1960 SGGSGIS
-1967 YAPKDSTTPLNA
+1967 YTAKLGGNVNKDIPSSKENSRYDKEPGMNTHNESDKVIGTFDGNRIPLNE
-1979 RGLTPQMS
+1979 RGLLGVPSAAT
-1987 PTVKDKAD
+1987 KGKAD
-1995 STTKAA
+1995 STTRAA
-2001 IAKGTIVI
+2001 MAPGKIVI
-2009 TDKKNQGQDISTLNR
+2009 TDTKNQKQDVTGLDRNTR
-2024 DTETSLNKLKEIF
+2024 DSLNKLKTIF
-2037 DKSKVEEKQELLG
+2037 DKTKAEERKQLVEEMSIVGNEAIHELAVRNGWGEGSIEKTALHGLLG
-2050 MMEKYGN
+2050 AMTSK
-2057 QAIHAYAESR
+2057 AA
-2067 GWKDG
+2067 G
-2072 SAEKVLLHGAFGAL
+2072 SSA
-2086 MGDMGTG
+2086 
-2093 EPLAGA
+2093 LAGI
-2099 LSGSIHEYMM
+2099 LSGGVQEYAM
-2109 GYLNR
+2109 GYLHNH
-2114 MKSPEWVSNHPD
+2114 MPKGWAANHPD
-2126 AVEWLSAGL
+2126 EAQMIAAGL
-2135 GAVIGKV
+2135 GMIVG
-2142 SDASI
+2142 SI
-2147 SGMAGIS
+2147 SSDKKIGGYIAQMG
-2154 LEAAKWNSYGRETRL
+2154 AKWNAME
-2169 HIEKELKEA
+2169 
-2178 KGNRRREKEIK
+2178 EIK
-2189 EELYFVNAIQRIT
+2189 EMNSLEEAQQKMYKKIAEEKEANRSEESSYMQSNPEL
-2202 YDDSSDM
+2202 
-2209 ETVKARD
+2209 
-2216 THHRPDI
+2216 
-2223 LETKNLPV
+2223 
-2231 FTLPGIEV
+2231 
-2239 HEISNTPEYI
+2239 
-2249 NRAARSIAKRLVPGM
+2249 
-2264 QVIVNGAF
+2264 
-2272 YDVTS
+2272 
-2277 SRELLPAKSKDY
+2277 
-2289 NNAWKVDIQKGTLS
+2289 
-2303 RYEAEHKEDDSF
+2303 
-2315 NPLNSAGMAL
+2315 
-2325 ISDEIGK
+2325 SDEIYINYKGTADFAAKEFGK
-2332 PWTEMY
+2332 YDNAEIAAELLHHALYGNGTPISADSYLGKQIGSDLSQSLILRAAIKQYGEKMEIGETRYIFSSIDLQNADEYLNDPTPNGKLGYGKVKLGLQITRTEEGIDFYGQAGDAYNFEWHKINLLSNAGKIRSMLVDFINNGAY
-2338 KHGVRG
+2338 GYQEL
-2344 PWGALG
+2344 GALQ
-2350 KYNAVGSTVG
+2350 
-2360 GIVDITGDFNTYSGI
+2360 
-2375 DLGIAVG
+2375 
-2382 IDIFKTA
+2382 
-2389 MTAIYGV
+2389 
-2396 ATPFPAIIISGGADY
+2396 PFEWSANLDGTIE
-2411 AAYLLKKSYLLTDKD
+2411 L
-2426 KQDSEEGR
+2426 E
-2434 K
+2434 